1 MTLLV
6 LIVRKF
12 VSWHAESQ
20 LFSQGNP
27 VTTILPKLPYFDL
40 SILSRGLNANSP
52 SSLVT
57 LYIGYLSKPHVKKKK
72 KKFIKISRKKGF
84 TVCAYSGFVRILI
97 YFSMCMKSE
106 CYQILKDFFF
116 RKCIKRCWK
125 SKNNVLTDRWED
137 NCFIAPDRFLKLFTD
152 IYF

>member
-40 SILSRGLNANSP
+40 SILSRGLNAIAP

-57 LYIGYLSKPHVKKKK
+57 LYIGYLSKPHVKKKNS
-72 KKFIKISRKKGF
+72 IKISRKKGIHSL
-84 TVCAYSGFVRILI
+84 CL
-97 YFSMCMKSE
+97 
-106 CYQILKDFFF
+106 
-116 RKCIKRCWK
+116 
-125 SKNNVLTDRWED
+125 
-137 NCFIAPDRFLKLFTD
+137 
-152 IYF
+152 